1 MYYNT
6 PFFSVIVPVYNRESF
21 IVSCIN
27 SILDQDFDNY
37 EIICVDDGSTDNSI
51 SFLNAF
57 QDKRIRII
65 QHDKNFGRCI
75 ARNTGIK
82 EAKGKWLCFLDS
94 DDTYYPNHL
103 SSHKKLIDLYPSQNA
118 FATEQLWDNKPKKY
132 ATRKLFE
139 ELVDVTLEDCIH
151 SNPISLNQLSYNSEK
166 ISLLFPDERIPISE
180 DWLFM
185 RELLLKTSILKQNVT
200 TTNVNEH
207 DMRSMNAT
215 SALEIAKWNEY
226 TALLFLNR
234 NNITGSLNQKIL
246 GNTYLLC
253 ANILLS
259 FGDNTNG
266 IRYLKT
272 ALKIPRIYKNYLLY
286 NGLLKIC
293 LNLLKQSF
301 FKNNNA

>member
-1 MYYNT
+1 MKYNT

-65 QHDKNFGRCI
+65 QHDKNLGRCI

-132 ATRKLFE
+132 ASRKLFE
-139 ELVDVTLEDCIH
+139 ELVDVTLEDCIY

-166 ISLLFPDERIPISE
+166 IKLLFPNERIPISE
-180 DWLFM
+180 DWLFI
-185 RELLLKTSILKQNVT
+185 RELLLKTSILKQNVV

-207 DMRSMNAT
+207 DMRSMNST

-226 TALLFLNR
+226 TALLFLKR
-234 NNITGSLNQKIL
+234 NSITNLLKQKIL
-246 GNTYLLC
+246 SNTYLLC
-253 ANILLS
+253 ANIILS
-259 FGDNTNG
+259 FGDNSKA
-266 IRYLKT
+266 IKYLKP
-272 ALKIPRIYKNYLLY
+272 ALKLTYTYLNYLFY
-286 NGLLKIC
+286 ISLLKFF
-293 LNLLKQSF
+293 LNLMKLNFLK
-301 FKNNNA
+301 K